1 MLYIA
6 ILEGI
11 PILKT
16 QWWAK
21 EATDEE
27 LQHVFRSDSEEEMP
41 MINER
46 IRVMREDGG
55 ILLSVS

>member
-1 MLYIA
+1 M
-6 ILEGI
+6 EDI

-21 EATDEE
+21 EATDKE
-27 LQHVFRSDSEEEMP
+27 LRHVFRSDSEEEMP